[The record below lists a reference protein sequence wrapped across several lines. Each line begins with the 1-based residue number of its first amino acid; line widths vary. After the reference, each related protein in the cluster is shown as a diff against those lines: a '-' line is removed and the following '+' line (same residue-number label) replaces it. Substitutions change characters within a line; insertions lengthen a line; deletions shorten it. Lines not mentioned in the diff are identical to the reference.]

1 LIKQI
6 IVLRGIMQSMMQF
19 LPSLLVLVCFP
30 IYDGVIDPLT
40 TAKVY
45 AVITV
50 FKMLSGPII
59 YLQWTITS
67 FGQAAASFKR
77 IDAFMKLPS
86 HESPAQEED
95 TSIPKGQLTIKNGFF
110 TLQDLELMKQMG
122 EKDIPEKPK
131 EILSSINLNFLPGSL
146 SVIIG
151 KISSGKSCLLLS
163 LMNEM
168 TTVSGSVKKHG
179 KIAYVPQEAFM
190 MNQTIRENII
200 GGETWNIDRYNE
212 ILDICEL
219 RPDLEV
225 LEGYD
230 MTEIG
235 ERGINLSGG
244 QKQRISIA
252 RAVYADAEIY
262 LIDDALSAVDVYVG
276 KKLFENVFT
285 GKLKEK
291 TVVVVT
297 HSLQYLPKFPNIYL
311 VDEGVIVA
319 QGGYA
324 DIKIT
329 EAYSQCINQQMVEL
343 SKKHS
348 KLSRVESMNDQSDW
362 EGTLKELH
370 SLDKN
375 KDISPIKKNKFHYQE
390 PPSKTPHNIYE
401 DLKVAD
407 EHPNGINLHPL
418 GPNATVESQHLR
430 VQQLQN
436 KVYDEELRLQ
446 RVKSNKSQT
455 SIHKQPSISRLSN
468 DHPDTKKCSIRELA
482 NLNQRKDEFAT

>member
-1 LIKQI
+1 
-6 IVLRGIMQSMMQF
+6 
-19 LPSLLVLVCFP
+19 
-30 IYDGVIDPLT
+30 
-40 TAKVY
+40 
-45 AVITV
+45 
-50 FKMLSGPII
+50 
-59 YLQWTITS
+59 
-67 FGQAAASFKR
+67 
-77 IDAFMKLPS
+77 
-86 HESPAQEED
+86 
-95 TSIPKGQLTIKNGFF
+95 
-110 TLQDLELMKQMG
+110 
-122 EKDIPEKPK
+122 
-131 EILSSINLNFLPGSL
+131 
-146 SVIIG
+146 
-151 KISSGKSCLLLS
+151 
-163 LMNEM
+163 
-168 TTVSGSVKKHG
+168 
-179 KIAYVPQEAFM
+179 M
-190 MNQTIRENII
+190 MNKIIRENII
-200 GGETWNIDRYNE
+200 GGETWDVDRYNE

-252 RAVYADAEIY
+252 RAVYADADIY

-276 KKLFENVFT
+276 KKLFENVFA

-311 VDEGVIVA
+311 VDEGAIVA

-329 EAYSQCINQQMVEL
+329 EAYGQYVNQQIVEL

-348 KLSRVESMNDQSDW
+348 KLSRVESINDLSDW

-370 SLDKN
+370 SPENN
-375 KDISPIKKNKFHYQE
+375 KVISPITKNKFHYQE
-390 PPSKTPHNIYE
+390 PPSITPHNIYE
-401 DLKVAD
+401 DLEVAD
-407 EHPNGINLHPL
+407 EHPNGIDLHPL
-418 GPNATVESQHLR
+418 CPNASVGSQQLR

-455 SIHKQPSISRLSN
+455 SNHQQPSISHLRN
-468 DHPDTKKCSIRELA
+468 KKPQTNKCSIHELA
-482 NLNQRKDEFAT
+482 NFHQKKDEVAP

>member
-1 LIKQI
+1 
-6 IVLRGIMQSMMQF
+6 MMQF

-50 FKMLSGPII
+50 FKMISGPII

-86 HESPAQEED
+86 HESAAQEED
-95 TSIPKGQLTIKNGFF
+95 ISIPIGQLTIKNGFF

-131 EILSSINLNFLPGSL
+131 AILSSINLNFLPGSL

-168 TTVSGSVKKHG
+168 TTVSGSVKKNG

-200 GGETWNIDRYNE
+200 GGETWDIDRYNE

-252 RAVYADAEIY
+252 RAVYADADIY

-297 HSLQYLPKFPNIYL
+297 HLLQYLPKFPKIYL
-311 VDEGVIVA
+311 VDEGAIVA
-319 QGGYA
+319 HGGYD

-329 EAYSQCINQQMVEL
+329 EAYSQYINQQMVEL

-348 KLSRVESMNDQSDW
+348 KLSRVESINDLSDY
-362 EGTLKELH
+362 EGTLKELQ
-370 SLDKN
+370 SLEKN

-390 PPSKTPHNIYE
+390 PPSKTLHNMYE
-401 DLKVAD
+401 DLEVAD
-407 EHPNGINLHPL
+407 EHPNGINLHSPC
-418 GPNATVESQHLR
+418 PNATVESQQLR

-436 KVYDEELRLQ
+436 QVYDEELRLQ

-455 SIHKQPSISRLSN
+455 SFHKQPSISHLSY
-468 DHPDTKKCSIRELA
+468 DHPYTKNCSIHELA
-482 NLNQRKDEFAT
+482 NLHQRKDDFAT